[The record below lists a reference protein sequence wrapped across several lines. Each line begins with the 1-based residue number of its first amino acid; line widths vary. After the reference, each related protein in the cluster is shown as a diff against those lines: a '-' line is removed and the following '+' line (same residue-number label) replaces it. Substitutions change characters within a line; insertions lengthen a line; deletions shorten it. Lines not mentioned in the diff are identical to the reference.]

1 MLKNGVLFLYLCC
14 FAGILSAESLRT
26 EQLAATCL
34 SCHPVRAKEGSAII
48 SLFGRSFDTN
58 RQTLLDY
65 RSGVRSG
72 KLMNQISQGL
82 SERQINRLSEYFSQ
96 KP

>member
-1 MLKNGVLFLYLCC
+1 MLKTMLLSMGLFVLMMPS
-14 FAGILSAESLRT
+14 FAEPLRT
-26 EQLAATCL
+26 GQLAATCL
-34 SCHPVRAKEGSAII
+34 SCHPVAAKEGSAII
-48 SLFGRSFDTN
+48 SLFGRSYETN
-58 RQTLLDY
+58 RQALLDY

-82 SERQINRLSEYFSQ
+82 SYRQIERLSDYFSQ